1 MPIKILMPAL
11 SPTMTEGNLAK
22 WLKKEGDKVEAGEVL
37 AEIETD
43 KAVMEVE
50 AVDEGT
56 LGKIV
61 VQGGA
66 EGVKVNSV
74 IGLLLEEGEDK
85 AELDKVKIEEPAAAA
100 PQEEPQK
107 EEVKAAPAPEPAVA
121 APTPT
126 PIPLLTAAPA
136 PAPAATTTGGRIMA
150 SPLAKRIAAER
161 NINLALVQGSGAGGR
176 IVVKDLD
183 RAPSGGVMIAPQQ
196 TQELV
201 PHTLMRKTIAKR
213 LVEAK
218 QTIPHFYLTV
228 ECDMT
233 ALMKFRADYNE
244 MKAPLKISVN
254 DLLVKAC
261 AVAFQKVPEANA
273 IWTDEGIIR
282 YSQPDIGVAVS
293 IPGGLITPIVRSV
306 AHKQLEVI
314 SAEIK
319 DYAGRAKEGK
329 LQPEEY
335 TGGSF
340 TLSNLGMYGIQE
352 FSAIINP
359 PQSMIL
365 AVGGAFD
372 VPVVRDGKVTTTK
385 TMKATLSVDHRVV
398 DGALGSDYLAA
409 FKKAVESPLMLV
421 V

>member
-11 SPTMTEGNLAK
+11 SPTMTEGNLAR
-22 WLKKEGDKVEAGEVL
+22 WLKKEGDKVSAGDVI

-56 LGKIV
+56 LGKIL
-61 VQGGA
+61 VQGGT
-66 EGVKVNSV
+66 EGVKVNQV
-74 IGLLLEEGEDK
+74 IALLLEEGEDK
-85 AELDKVKIEEPAAAA
+85 AALDQVKIEA
-100 PQEEPQK
+100 PQKKTEAQETKPKAEPTPK
-107 EEVKAAPAPEPAVA
+107 PVAEPTPIKKAAPIPAPRPQPAVA
-121 APTPT
+121 QE
-126 PIPLLTAAPA
+126 
-136 PAPAATTTGGRIMA
+136 GGRQFA
-150 SPLAKRIAAER
+150 SPLAKRLAADR
-161 NINLALVQGSGAGGR
+161 NINLATVRGTGPKGR
-176 IVVKDLD
+176 VVAKDLEYVGS
-183 RAPSGGVMIAPQQ
+183 AAHAPQQ
-196 TQELV
+196 SEALI

-244 MKAPLKISVN
+244 MKAPVKISVN
-254 DLLVKAC
+254 DLLIKAC
-261 AVAFQKVPEANA
+261 AVAFQKVPDANA
-273 IWTDEGIIR
+273 IWTDEGVIR

-293 IPGGLITPIVRSV
+293 IPGGLITPIVRS
-306 AHKQLEVI
+306 AGFKKIDQI
-314 SAEIK
+314 SDEMK
-319 DYAGRAKEGK
+319 DFVVRAKESK

-372 VPVVRDGKVTTTK
+372 VPAIRDGQVTTTK

-398 DGALGSDYLAA
+398 DGALGSEFLSA
-409 FKKAVESPLMLV
+409 FKKAVEAPLLLLV
-421 V
+421 